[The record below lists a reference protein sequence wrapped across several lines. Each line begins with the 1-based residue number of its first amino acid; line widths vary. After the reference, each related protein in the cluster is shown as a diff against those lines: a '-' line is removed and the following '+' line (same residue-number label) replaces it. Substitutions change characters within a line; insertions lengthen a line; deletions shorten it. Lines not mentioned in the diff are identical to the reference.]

1 MAFRPPY
8 DAAAQSTF
16 SAREPD
22 MTLGQKL
29 WQMSWGLVLLTTL
42 ISVIGFAM
50 LYSAANGNVDPWASR
65 QMLRFSVGLALML
78 AIALID
84 VRFLF
89 RWAYLAYFGTLGLL
103 IAVELMGTTGMGAQ
117 RWIDLRF
124 IQLQPSELM
133 KVAIVMALARYFHGL
148 SPEEIARPSYLLV
161 PILLTLAPAALVL
174 KQPDLGTAAMLL
186 MVGTAVFFCAGV
198 RLWKFAV
205 VGVLGLSAIPI
216 GWQFLHAYQQ
226 QRVMTLFNPEND
238 PLGAGYHILQ
248 SKIALGSGGLF
259 GRGFLQGSQSHLNFL
274 PEKQTDF
281 VFTML
286 AEEFGMVG
294 GLTLLGL
301 YAVLM
306 IYGLAIAIR
315 SRNQFGR
322 LLAAGIACN
331 IFLYIFINIAMVMG
345 LIPVVGVPLPL
356 ISYGGTAM
364 LTIMAALG
372 LIMSIYIHRDVRISR
387 RGLGERL

>member
-1 MAFRPPY
+1 MALRPPY
-8 DAAAQSTF
+8 GAAAQSTF
-16 SAREPD
+16 SARDPD

-65 QMLRFSVGLALML
+65 QMLRFSIGLALML

-89 RWAYLAYFGTLGLL
+89 RWAYLAYFATLGLL

-133 KVAIVMALARYFHGL
+133 KVVIVLALARYFHGL
-148 SPEEIARPSYLLV
+148 SREEIARPFYLLV

-294 GLTLLGL
+294 GLVLLGL

-322 LLAAGIACN
+322 LLAVGIACN

-372 LIMSIYIHRDVRISR
+372 LIMSIYIHRDVRIPR
-387 RGLGERL
+387 RGLAEGP

>member
-1 MAFRPPY
+1 MALRPPY
-8 DAAAQSTF
+8 AAAAQSTF

-29 WQMSWGLVLLTTL
+29 WQMSWGLVLLTTM

-50 LYSAANGNVDPWASR
+50 LYSAGNGNADPWASR
-65 QMLRFSVGLALML
+65 QMLRFSIGLALML

-89 RWAYLAYFGTLGLL
+89 RWAYLAYFGSLGLL
-103 IAVELMGTTGMGAQ
+103 LAVELIGTTGMGAQ

-148 SPEEIARPSYLLV
+148 SPEEIARPFYLLV

-226 QRVMTLFNPEND
+226 QRVMTLFNPESD

-322 LLAAGIACN
+322 LLAVGIACN

-372 LIMSIYIHRDVRISR
+372 LIMSIYIHRDVRIAR
-387 RGLGERL
+387 RGLGDGP

>member
-1 MAFRPPY
+1 MALRPPY
-8 DAAAQSTF
+8 GIAAQSTF
-16 SAREPD
+16 SGRDPE
-22 MTLGQKL
+22 MTLGEKL
-29 WQMSWGLVLLTTL
+29 WQISWGLVLLTAL
-42 ISVIGFAM
+42 ISVVGFAM

-65 QMLRFSVGLALML
+65 QMVRFSVGLAVML

-89 RWAYLAYFGTLGLL
+89 RWAYLVYFGTVGLL
-103 IAVELMGTTGMGAQ
+103 IAVELIGTTGMGAQ
-117 RWIDLRF
+117 RWIDLKF
-124 IQLQPSELM
+124 IQLQPSEM
-133 KVAIVMALARYFHGL
+133 VKVTIVLALARYFHGL
-148 SPEEIARPSYLLV
+148 SSEEITRPFYLLV
-161 PILLTLAPAALVL
+161 PIVLTLAPAALVL

-186 MVGTAVFFCAGV
+186 MIGAAVFFCAGV

-205 VGVLGLSAIPI
+205 VGVLALSSIPI
-216 GWQFLHAYQQ
+216 GWQFLHEYQRR
-226 QRVMTLFNPEND
+226 RVMTLFDPESD

-294 GLTLLGL
+294 GMTLLGL
-301 YAVLM
+301 YAVLL
-306 IYGLAIAIR
+306 IYGLAIAVR

-322 LLAAGIACN
+322 LLAVGIACN
-331 IFLYIFINIAMVMG
+331 VFLYVFINIAMVMG

-364 LTIMAALG
+364 LTVMAALG
-372 LIMSIYIHRDVRISR
+372 LMMSVYIHRDVRIPR
-387 RGLGERL
+387 RGLGEGP

>member
-1 MAFRPPY
+1 MALRPPY
-8 DAAAQSTF
+8 GAAAQSTF
-16 SAREPD
+16 SARDPD

-50 LYSAANGNVDPWASR
+50 LYSAANGNADPWASR

-89 RWAYLAYFGTLGLL
+89 RWAYLAYFVALGLL

-148 SPEEIARPSYLLV
+148 SPEEIARPFYLLV

-294 GLTLLGL
+294 GLVLLGL

-322 LLAAGIACN
+322 LLAVGIACN

-387 RGLGERL
+387 RGLSEGP

>member
-1 MAFRPPY
+1 MALRPPY
-8 DAAAQSTF
+8 GAAAQSTF
-16 SAREPD
+16 SARDPD

-65 QMLRFSVGLALML
+65 QMLRFSIGLALML

-89 RWAYLAYFGTLGLL
+89 RWAYLAYFGTMGLL

-133 KVAIVMALARYFHGL
+133 KVVIVLALARYFHGL
-148 SPEEIARPSYLLV
+148 SPEEIARPFYLLV

-216 GWQFLHAYQQ
+216 GWQFLHAYQK

-294 GLTLLGL
+294 GLVLLGL

-322 LLAAGIACN
+322 LLAVGIACN

-372 LIMSIYIHRDVRISR
+372 LIMSIYIHRDVRIPR
-387 RGLGERL
+387 RGLAEGP

>member
-1 MAFRPPY
+1 MALRPPY
-8 DAAAQSTF
+8 GIAAQSTF
-16 SAREPD
+16 SGRDPE
-22 MTLGQKL
+22 MTLGEKL
-29 WQMSWGLVLLTTL
+29 WQISWGLVLLTTL

-65 QMLRFSVGLALML
+65 QMVRFSVGLAVML

-84 VRFLF
+84 VRILF
-89 RWAYLAYFGTLGLL
+89 RWAYLVYFATLGLL
-103 IAVELMGTTGMGAQ
+103 IAVELIGTTGMGAQ
-117 RWIDLRF
+117 RWIDLKF
-124 IQLQPSELM
+124 IQLQPSEM
-133 KVAIVMALARYFHGL
+133 VKVTIVLALARYFHGL
-148 SPEEIARPSYLLV
+148 SAEEITRPFYLLI
-161 PILLTLAPAALVL
+161 PIVLTLAPAALVL

-186 MVGTAVFFCAGV
+186 MIGAAVFFCAGV

-216 GWQFLHAYQQ
+216 GWQFLHEYQRR
-226 QRVMTLFNPEND
+226 RVMTLFDPESD

-294 GLTLLGL
+294 GMTLLGL
-301 YAVLM
+301 YAVLL
-306 IYGLAIAIR
+306 IYGLAIAVR

-322 LLAAGIACN
+322 LLAVGIACN
-331 IFLYIFINIAMVMG
+331 VFLYVFINIAMVMG

-356 ISYGGTAM
+356 ISYGGTVM
-364 LTIMAALG
+364 LTVMAALG
-372 LIMSIYIHRDVRISR
+372 LMMSVYIHRDVRIPR
-387 RGLGERL
+387 RGLGEDP

>member
-1 MAFRPPY
+1 MALRPPY
-8 DAAAQSTF
+8 GAAAQSSF
-16 SAREPD
+16 SSRDPE
-22 MTLGQKL
+22 MTLGEKL
-29 WQMSWGLVLLTTL
+29 WQINWSLVLLTTL

-65 QMLRFSVGLALML
+65 QMVRFSVGLAIML

-89 RWAYLAYFGTLGLL
+89 RWAYLIYFGTLGLL
-103 IAVELMGTTGMGAQ
+103 VAVELVGTTGMGAQ

-133 KVAIVMALARYFHGL
+133 KVVIVLALARYFHGL
-148 SPEEIARPSYLLV
+148 SPEEISRPFYLLV
-161 PILLTLAPAALVL
+161 PIILTLAPAALVL

-216 GWQFLHAYQQ
+216 GWQFLHEYQKR
-226 QRVMTLFNPEND
+226 RVMTLFDPESD

-286 AEEFGMVG
+286 AEEFGMIG

-301 YAVLM
+301 YAILL
-306 IYGLAIAIR
+306 IYGLAIALR

-322 LLAAGIACN
+322 LLAIGIVCN
-331 IFLYIFINIAMVMG
+331 MILYVFINIAMVMG
-345 LIPVVGVPLPL
+345 LMPVVGVPLPL

-364 LTIMAALG
+364 LTVMAALG
-372 LIMSIYIHRDVRISR
+372 VLMSVYIHRDVRIPR
-387 RGLGERL
+387 RGLNDGP